1 MAGLQLGRWLGQTCK
16 FSGIAGTISAL
27 VTGFRQPHFTRCI
40 STSSLHW
47 AKQVSS
53 VHIPELETF
62 EKMGYTFESHEDL
75 HRFSLRE
82 PDKFW
87 GTFARSRLRWYED
100 FDKVSEVDWAEGENA
115 WFLGGKINVSVNCI
129 DRHKEANPDRVA
141 LIWEKDEPGQEERIT
156 YKQLYE
162 MTNQIANTLRS
173 HGVKKGDRV
182 AIYMPVSPLAVA
194 SMMACARIGAIHSV
208 VFAGFSAD
216 SLASRIRDGDA
227 QTIITSDQAVRGG
240 KLIDLKKTVD
250 NAVSQCPSIQ
260 RVFVAQRTGN
270 PVPMSKID
278 IPLEEAMAKE
288 STECQPEI
296 LDSEDLLFMLYTSG
310 STGTPKGLSH
320 SQAGYLL
327 YATLTHQMVFDYQPD
342 DVYACVADIGWIT
355 GHTYVVYGP
364 LSNGATTVLFESTPT
379 YPDPGRYWEM
389 VQRLKLNQFYGAPT
403 AIRLLL
409 KYDTSYVTKYDRST
423 LKTLGCVGEPL
434 NHEAWEWYNDVV
446 GEKRCS
452 LADTWWQTETGG
464 IAISPRPSSPEAVI
478 HHGPMTPFFG
488 IEPVLMN
495 DMDNTVEMTGNSVSG
510 ALCVGK
516 PWPGIARTIYGN
528 HQRYVETYFKPYKG
542 VYFSGDGAHRDRR
555 GHYHITG
562 RMDDVIN
569 VSGHRIGTAEVEDA
583 MDEHPAVA
591 ETAVVGFPHDIKGEG
606 IYAYIILKDGISES
620 EEDII
625 KELKQMVRQKIAA
638 YAVPDMIQIT
648 PGLPKTRSG
657 KIMRRILRKVC
668 ADQSDELGDVTTLA
682 EPSIVEVIVNNHKK
696 ISQK

>member
-1 MAGLQLGRWLGQTCK
+1 
-16 FSGIAGTISAL
+16 
-27 VTGFRQPHFTRCI
+27 
-40 STSSLHW
+40 
-47 AKQVSS
+47 
-53 VHIPELETF
+53 
-62 EKMGYTFESHEDL
+62 
-75 HRFSLRE
+75 
-82 PDKFW
+82 
-87 GTFARSRLRWYED
+87 
-100 FDKVSEVDWAEGENA
+100 
-115 WFLGGKINVSVNCI
+115 
-129 DRHKEANPDRVA
+129 
-141 LIWEKDEPGQEERIT
+141 
-156 YKQLYE
+156 
-162 MTNQIANTLRS
+162 MTNQIANALKTQ
-173 HGVKKGDRV
+173 GVKKGDRV

-208 VFAGFSAD
+208 VFAGFSAEA
-216 SLASRIRDGDA
+216 LASRIRDGDA
-227 QTIITSDQAVRGG
+227 QTIITADQAVRGG
-240 KLIDLKKTVD
+240 KVIELKKTVD
-250 NAVSQCPSIQ
+250 SAVSLCPNIK
-260 RVFVAQRTGN
+260 RVFVAKRTGN
-270 PVPMSKID
+270 PVPMSQTD
-278 IPLEEAMAKE
+278 IPLEEAMSRE

-310 STGTPKGLSH
+310 STGAPKGLSH

-327 YATLTHQMVFDYQPD
+327 YASLTHQMVFNYQPS

-389 VQRLKLNQFYGAPT
+389 VERLKLNQFYGAPT

-409 KYDTSYVTKYDRST
+409 KFDSSYVTKYDRST

-434 NHEAWEWYNDVV
+434 NHEAWEWYNDIV
-446 GEKRCS
+446 GEGRCS

-464 IAISPRPSSPEAVI
+464 IMITPRPSSPGAEI
-478 HHGPMTPFFG
+478 HHGPMTPFLG
-488 IEPVLMN
+488 IEPVLMS
-495 DMDNTVEMTGNSVSG
+495 DTDHTVEMTGNSVSG
-510 ALCVGK
+510 ALCVRR

-528 HQRYVETYFKPYKG
+528 HQRYIETYFKPYTG

-569 VSGHRIGTAEVEDA
+569 VSGHRIGTAEIEDA

-606 IYAYIILKDGISES
+606 IYAYIILKEGVSES

-625 KELKQMVRQKIAA
+625 KELKQAVRQKIAA
-638 YAVPDMIQIT
+638 YAVPDLIQIT

-668 ADQSDELGDVTTLA
+668 ANQSDELGDVSTLA
-682 EPSIVEVIVNNHKK
+682 DPSIVEVIVKNHVR